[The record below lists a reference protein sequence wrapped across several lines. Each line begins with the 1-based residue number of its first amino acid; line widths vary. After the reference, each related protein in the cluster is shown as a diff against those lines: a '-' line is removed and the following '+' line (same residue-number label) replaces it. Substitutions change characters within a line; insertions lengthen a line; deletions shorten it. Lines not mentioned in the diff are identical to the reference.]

1 MREIDRHLPASELKV
16 LHLDHALFRAP
27 GVQKAQEAESLV
39 PIAALLVVDEV
50 QLGDLA
56 VLGEDAGQIVLVDRV
71 VHVAEEDVRH
81 LAVLLSDD
89 GRLRRL
95 TRLHV
100 KRLLAGKELDG
111 LHRLIHVPLLEPA
124 VGREAVVNLELVG
137 EVHVKWLA
145 GC

>member
-1 MREIDRHLPASELKV
+1 MGEIDRHLPAPKLEV
-16 LHLDHALFRAP
+16 LYLGHAFFRAP
-27 GVQKAQEAESLV
+27 GVQKAQEAKSLV
-39 PIAALLVVDEV
+39 PVAALLVVDEV

-56 VLGEDAGQIVLVDRV
+56 VLEEDAGQLVFVDRV

-95 TRLHV
+95 SGLHV
-100 KRLLAGKELDG
+100 RRLAGEELDG
-111 LHRLIHVPLLEPA
+111 LHRLIHVPLLESA
-124 VGREAVVNLELVG
+124 VGREAVVHLELVG
-137 EVHVKWLA
+137 KVHVQWLA